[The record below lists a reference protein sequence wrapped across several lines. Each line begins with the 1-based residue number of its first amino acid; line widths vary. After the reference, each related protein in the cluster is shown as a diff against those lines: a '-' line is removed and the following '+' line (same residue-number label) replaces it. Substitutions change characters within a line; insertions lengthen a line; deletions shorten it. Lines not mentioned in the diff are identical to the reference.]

1 MQSGDA
7 MYGQPELP
15 PGPPQDGAPFHMAA
29 PSPHAQTAQ
38 ALAQTPSWGQQ
49 QQPLL
54 PMPATDQSV
63 NGAHVAIAWVCAV
76 MTLGYLLPW
85 AIGATRGKSNAGA
98 VGLVNFFA
106 GWTVVGWI
114 VALVMACG
122 AHQQRYSPQ
131 VTTVHV
137 AQQHYPQAQV
147 ANTMVGGTPPAAW
160 YPAPD
165 GAGQAYWDGR
175 QWTGH
180 RA

>member
-1 MQSGDA
+1 
-7 MYGQPELP
+7 MYGQPEIPSGPQLTGP
-15 PGPPQDGAPFHMAA
+15 YSAPAPTAPLETPGWAPQ
-29 PSPHAQTAQ
+29 HAMV
-38 ALAQTPSWGQQ
+38 
-49 QQPLL
+49 
-54 PMPATDQSV
+54 PMYSTDQSV

-76 MTLGYLLPW
+76 ITFGYLLPW

-122 AHQQRYSPQ
+122 AHQQRYAPHA
-131 VTTVHV
+131 VNVHV
-137 AQQHYPQAQV
+137 AQQHFPQAQV

-165 GAGQAYWDGR
+165 GPGQAYWDGR